1 MKMFLNNFT
10 RSSYSIIQVIINLSW
25 DICFVLCS
33 SNSKMLLRF
42 KNLLLA
48 LMLNLVDSNYEDADF
63 DNGSTIM

>member
-1 MKMFLNNFT
+1 MFSNNLT

-25 DICFVLCS
+25 VICFDS
-33 SNSKMLLRF
+33 SNSKMLLMF

>member
-42 KNLLLA
+42 ENLLLA

>member
-1 MKMFLNNFT
+1 MMMFLNNLT

>member
-1 MKMFLNNFT
+1 MFKNNLT

-25 DICFVLCS
+25 VICFDS
-33 SNSKMLLRF
+33 SNSKMLLMF